1 MCSTDKKNKSQRLYL
16 SIPHMGE
23 MEFEYVRQA
32 FDQNWLSTVGPN
44 LSALEALVYKQYGL
58 PGVALSSGT
67 AGIHLGLKLLGVKPG
82 DEVVVPTLNFVA
94 GCNPVLYEH
103 ARPVFIDSEKLSWNL
118 DPQRLKDFLIS
129 RAKNNRL
136 PRVVSVVHLFGQ
148 SADLDGIME
157 LCNRFE
163 IPLLEDAAE
172 SLGTNYRGKPT
183 GTIGD
188 VGVYSFNGNKMITAT
203 AGGMLISK
211 NQKFIDKARKW
222 STQSRDEDPENLNN
236 YIHSEVGYNYRM
248 SNVLAGIAR
257 GQFEVLDKRVEQ
269 RRAVFSRYVKAF
281 ENLPGVIPQPEALW
295 GQHSRWLSC
304 FLIDETKFGASQV
317 EIIRHLESHNIESR
331 PVWKPLHTQPLFKG
345 YECVGGEVAED
356 LNRRGICLPS
366 SSSLT
371 EEDQQRVI
379 DCVKCLHKSAP

>member
-1 MCSTDKKNKSQRLYL
+1 
-16 SIPHMGE
+16 
-23 MEFEYVRQA
+23 V
-32 FDQNWLSTVGPN
+32 
-44 LSALEALVYKQYGL
+44 VYEQYGL
-58 PGVALSSGT
+58 PAVALSTGT

-94 GCNPVLYEH
+94 GCNPVLYEN

-118 DPQRLKDFLIS
+118 DPQRLEEFLIL

-157 LCNRFE
+157 LCKRFE

-172 SLGTNYRGKPT
+172 SLGTDYKGKPT
-183 GTIGD
+183 GTFGD

-203 AGGMLISK
+203 AGGVLIS
-211 NQKFIDKARKW
+211 QKSEMVERARKW
-222 STQSRDEDPENLNN
+222 STQARDVDPDGINN
-236 YIHSEVGYNYRM
+236 YVHSELGYNYRM

-257 GQFEVLDKRVEQ
+257 GQLEVLNERVNQ
-269 RRAVFSRYVKAF
+269 RRAVFSRYNAAF
-281 ENLPGVIPQPEALW
+281 TGLDGIEPQPEAIW
-295 GQHSRWLSC
+295 GNHTRWLSC
-304 FLIDETKFGASQV
+304 FLIDGEEFGASQV

-379 DCVKCLHKSAP
+379 DCVRSLHRSSK